1 MRRIAHISD
10 LHFGTE
16 ESHVAEGLL
25 DDLSRQL
32 PHLVAVSGD
41 LTQRAKRS
49 QFIAARAYLDRIA
62 APRLIVPGN
71 HDIPLFNI
79 LARWVRPLSRYRQLI
94 TAEMHPFYHDGE
106 IAVAGVNTAR
116 ADTWKDG
123 RISLVQID
131 RLRAQF
137 DSVSSDL
144 FKVLVSH
151 HPFIPPEHRVQE
163 AVVGRGRL
171 ALKMLEASG
180 CALILSGH
188 LHEAYSGDVRPY
200 HLEIARSILVAQA
213 GTAISRRRRNEPN
226 AYNQITV
233 DGDWLDLEVRA
244 WDGQLFTTANRR
256 QYRRTNAG
264 WMAEPGERPS

>member
-1 MRRIAHISD
+1 M
-10 LHFGTE
+10 
-16 ESHVAEGLL
+16 AEGLL

-49 QFIAARAYLDRIA
+49 QFLAARAYLDRIA

-71 HDIPLFNI
+71 HDIPLYNV
-79 LARWVRPLSRYRQLI
+79 LARWTRPLSRYRQII
-94 TAEMHPFYHDGE
+94 TEDLHPFYQDSE

-116 ADTWKDG
+116 ADTWKEG
-123 RISLVQID
+123 RISRTQID
-131 RLRAQF
+131 RLRVQF
-137 DSVSSDL
+137 DGVPSDL

-151 HPFIPPEHRVQE
+151 HPFIPPEHHVE
-163 AVVGRGRL
+163 TAVVGRARL
-171 ALKMLEASG
+171 ALKTLEASG

-188 LHEAYSGDVRPY
+188 LHQAYSGDVRPY

-213 GTAISRRRRNEPN
+213 GTAISHRRRDEPN

-233 DGDWLDLEVRA
+233 DGERLDLEVRA
-244 WDGQLFTTANRR
+244 WDGKEFATASRR
-256 QYRRTNAG
+256 EYRRTSNG
-264 WMAEPGERPS
+264 WLADTGTTSDA